1 MLSEQIIDRKIKG
14 NAFSRVRIYT
24 YILLVLSAVSLF
36 IFHDTDKRFLI
47 VVLVNKCYVKIII
60 LIKVVIYNDVDSE
73 STKFS
78 NLYLILVMS
87 HYKFC

>member
-36 IFHDTDKRFLI
+36 IFHDTDKGFLMF
-47 VVLVNKCYVKIII
+47 VLDKI
-60 LIKVVIYNDVDSE
+60 K
-73 STKFS
+73 K
-78 NLYLILVMS
+78 
-87 HYKFC
+87 